1 MAKKSFENVRR
12 MRRNFWMAFVALPIC
27 YVLAISNVHLTKYY
41 VVIGIVLLLFWFY
54 LSVRTCLE
62 VCPACGG
69 RFFNGAAYFSGRC
82 GNCGKD
88 CGSG

>member
-41 VVIGIVLLLFWFY
+41 VVIGIVLLLFWLY
-54 LSVRTCLE
+54 LSVRTCLA
-62 VCPACGG
+62 VCPACGE

-88 CGSG
+88 CSSG